1 MQRYS
6 DDFFISKL
14 RKEGDMSVY
23 RFARTFGIH
32 QNTVQNRLNDLAN
45 RGLINRVSVTP
56 EKFGPK
62 VNEKLSPADPKPEEK
77 ARFFSSVIN
86 NQKNELPT
94 EELPVIEAEILNFI
108 ERKKERVSVGKL
120 AKLLGYNR
128 NIIGRA
134 ARHLET
140 KGYLASDK
148 EGSSIFYSRTGIE
161 HKQVV
166 TSMQEMRAMLSI
178 GSLLSIIKNAFTD
191 LESQVNILSAQN
203 EALKNTMENN
213 TKPPIIDEET
223 IRSDERNR
231 VFASLSNIMKLSP
244 GIIAEWYKAGK
255 DR

>member
-56 EKFGPK
+56 EKFGPRP
-62 VNEKLSPADPKPEEK
+62 NEDKITEHPTKEQKSE
-77 ARFFSSVIN
+77 FFSNVLSFSPSQT
-86 NQKNELPT
+86 QK
-94 EELPVIEAEILNFI
+94 EILEVVKKYKEMSIVQIMDVTGYSRNTIKRNILPLEENGIVTSNKKGSHVCISII
-108 ERKKERVSVGKL
+108 ERKVTVPPESVKIV
-120 AKLLGYNR
+120 N
-128 NIIGRA
+128 N
-134 ARHLET
+134 E
-140 KGYLASDK
+140 
-148 EGSSIFYSRTGIE
+148 
-161 HKQVV
+161 Q
-166 TSMQEMRAMLSI
+166 RAMLSI